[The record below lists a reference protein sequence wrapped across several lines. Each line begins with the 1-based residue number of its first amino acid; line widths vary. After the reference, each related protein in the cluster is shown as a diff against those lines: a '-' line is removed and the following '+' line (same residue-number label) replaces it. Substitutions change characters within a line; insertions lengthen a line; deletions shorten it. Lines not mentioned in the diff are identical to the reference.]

1 MESVTIGKSVSELH
15 ELLLHKDIS
24 STELTKAYI
33 DRIKSVDPT
42 LQAYLTVLE
51 DEAMAQAA
59 KVDEKI
65 SQGQALKPLE
75 GIPMALKDNMCTEGI
90 RTSCASKM
98 LDNFYPPYNATVT
111 ERLRAAGTILLGKLN
126 MDEFAMG
133 SSTENSYFAK
143 TRNPWNLE
151 CVPGGSS
158 GGSAVAVA
166 GDEAAFTLGSDTGG
180 SIRQPAAFCGVVGM
194 KPTYGAVSRLGLIA
208 FASSLDQIGPFTKTV
223 RDNALVMN
231 AIAGHDPLDSTSVPI
246 EAPDYTKFLVNDIK
260 GLKIGIPREYFGA
273 GIDPEVAKGI
283 QAGIQTLIDLGAE
296 VAECSLPHT
305 EYAIPAYYLIAT
317 AEASSNL
324 ARYDGVRY
332 GYRADADDVLGMF
345 KKTRAEGFGQEVK
358 RRIMLGTYALSSGYY
373 DAYYL
378 KAQKVRTL
386 IKQDFDKA
394 FEKFDVLLSPT
405 APTSAFKF
413 GEKSADPLA
422 MYLSDITT
430 VPINLA
436 GIPAISIPAGFVNG
450 LPIGMQLMGKAF
462 GEGSLYRVAYTF
474 EQNTNYHT
482 LKPNLSRE
490 VLTGGSR

>member
-1 MESVTIGKSVSELH
+1 MVIGKSVSELH
-15 ELLLHKDIS
+15 ELLVRKDVS

-33 DRIKSVDPT
+33 ERIQTVDPT

-51 DEAMAQAA
+51 DQALGQAA
-59 KVDEKI
+59 EVDRKI
-65 SQGQALKPLE
+65 AQGAVLSALE
-75 GIPMALKDNMCTEGI
+75 GIPMALKDNMCTEGV

-98 LDNFYPPYNATVT
+98 LENFIPPYNATVT
-111 ERLRAAGTILLGKLN
+111 DRLQGAGTILLGKVN

-133 SSTENSYFAK
+133 SSTENSFFAK
-143 TRNPWNLE
+143 TRNPWDLE
-151 CVPGGSS
+151 RVPGGSS
-158 GGSAVAVA
+158 GGAAVAVA
-166 GDEAAFTLGSDTGG
+166 ADEAAFALGSDTGG

-194 KPTYGAVSRLGLIA
+194 KPTYGAVSRFGLIA
-208 FASSLDQIGPFTKTV
+208 FASSLDQIGPLTKTV
-223 RDNALVMN
+223 RDNALVLN
-231 AIAGHDPLDSTSVPI
+231 AIAGYDPMDSTSVAY
-246 EAPDYTKFLVNDIK
+246 EKPDYTKFLVNDIK
-260 GLKIGIPREYFGA
+260 GLKLGVPREYLGE
-273 GIDPEVAKGI
+273 GIDQDVARGI
-283 QAGIQTLIDLGAE
+283 RAGIQTLIDLGAE
-296 VAECSLPHT
+296 VSECSLPHT

-332 GYRADADDVLGMF
+332 GYRAEVEDVLGMF

-373 DAYYL
+373 DDYYL

-394 FEKFDVLLSPT
+394 FERFDVLLSPT
-405 APTSAFKF
+405 APTPAFKF
-413 GEKSADPLA
+413 GEKSANPLA

-450 LPIGMQLMGKAF
+450 MPIGMQLMGKAF
-462 GEGSLYRVAYTF
+462 DEGTLYRVAYTF

-482 LKPNLSRE
+482 LKPNLSGE
-490 VLTGGSR
+490 VLTRGSR